1 MKTSRTLLRQNIT
14 ALGALAFIV
23 LLAQPVLSQ
32 TYLGGGYTEFLNR
45 EISRYDAQG
54 AVITVQR
61 EIALGDSRWQLSPTL
76 QAGLLRDYFSDQDYF
91 LNRTITLSV
100 GSQVG
105 YQLIRFK
112 KLTVTPYVGPYAAWF
127 SSVQGT
133 NVIGEEGIY
142 LTESTNRWLG
152 GVEVGASLSVAFTEQ
167 FGVKLTPLS
176 AQIGNDGFRQGNGA
190 AASRSHRT
198 NVLH

>member
-45 EISRYDAQG
+45 EIYRYDAQG

-76 QAGLLRDYFSDQDYF
+76 QAGLLRDYFPDQDYL
-91 LNRTITLSV
+91 LNRTVTLSV
-100 GSQVG
+100 GPLVG

-112 KLTVTPYVGPYAAWF
+112 KLTVTPYAGPYAAWF

-176 AQIGNDGFRQGNGA
+176 AQIGNDGFRQGMLFLLA
-190 AASRSHRT
+190 VRID
-198 NVLH
+198 

>member
-1 MKTSRTLLRQNIT
+1 MTLH
-14 ALGALAFIV
+14 AFTNWGIV
-23 LLAQPVLSQ
+23 LISILVLIGGLAQPVLSQ

-61 EIALGDSRWQLSPTL
+61 EITLGDSRWQLSPTL
-76 QAGLLRDYFSDQDYF
+76 QAGLLRDYFPDQNYF
-91 LNRTITLSV
+91 LNRTVTLSV
-100 GSQVG
+100 GSLVG

-112 KLTVTPYVGPYAAWF
+112 KLTVVPYVGSYVAWF

-152 GVEVGASLSVAFTEQ
+152 GVEVGASLSVAFSEQ
-167 FGVKLTPLS
+167 FGVKVTPLS
-176 AQIGNDGFRQGNGA
+176 AQISNDGFRQGMLFLLA
-190 AASRSHRT
+190 VRID
-198 NVLH
+198 